1 MYDYQSDAT
10 KFLNEYIEK
19 HPEEAERRLKN
30 RSLLWDVELNPEDE
44 ADYAAAIRSAEAALA
59 AFRPEKA

>member
-30 RSLLWDVELNPEDE
+30 RNLLWDVELKAEEQAAKPPPSQPKNPNTYNSYD
-44 ADYAAAIRSAEAALA
+44 D
-59 AFRPEKA
+59 